1 MCFFRK
7 KKTSMKQITE
17 DRNLILTNQ
26 KTIETLITISQN
38 SEFTEVLKKLQEQL
52 KYLTPS
58 RSEKIFSY
66 DKKIKDAI
74 EDLKIA
80 LTKNGDAESNAKA
93 LKILQDIKVLIA
105 DRNVSL

>member
-1 MCFFRK
+1 MCFFRRK
-7 KKTSMKQITE
+7 KMKQITE
-17 DRNLILTNQ
+17 DRNLIVTNQ

-74 EDLKIA
+74 EDLEIA
-80 LTKNGDAESNAKA
+80 LTKNGDAENNAKA